1 MPSIKTDGI
10 LEMRADDC
18 LASSIAQ
25 SLRIPHVVAR
35 LLVSRGIR
43 TMADAH
49 RMLCGNAGDVLDP
62 FLIKGME
69 AAVNWLLDIREK
81 GEKVFVFGDYDLDG
95 MTAVTLMTRAL
106 AELGMQSDWRLP
118 NRFGDGYGLSSSAV
132 EEMYQA
138 GARYVITVDTGITAN
153 AEIALAKKLGMSVL
167 VIDHHQ
173 PSGDGLPDC
182 DVLLDPHQE
191 GDTYPNPELCGVGV
205 SYKFV
210 CALYSRL
217 SMPEPTKFL
226 DLVAL
231 GTLADLVQM
240 TPENRAFTKAGL
252 KSIECSCWPGLQEM
266 YGDLMKSR
274 GSVGGIDVMYK
285 FAPLLNAPGRM
296 ERPDPALKLLLSPN
310 MATANALM
318 AELREWNSKR
328 KQKEAEITD
337 MALAQVKAMYGESLP
352 TVIVVAGDSW
362 HVGVIGIVAAKLAQ
376 EFHRPTAVLSVSDG
390 MAHASARSVPG
401 FNWHKALFDSRELFD
416 RWGGHA
422 NAAGFSLPE
431 NRIDELRERLAASA
445 ESQGY
450 TGGMVQVES
459 EHCDYDIVVSLNELL
474 VEPDQFMKVPASRGE
489 TLGKGN
495 WTPILDFLDL
505 LEPFSGNFPYPV
517 FRADNVKVH
526 RLRELRGGHLQMDIS
541 QAGSRVFPAIG
552 FGLRKYKSLLNK
564 PVSVIFEPTWNYFN
578 DKKSLQLCIK
588 AIEPYT
594 GE

>member
-1 MPSIKTDGI
+1 MELSAAEET
-10 LEMRADDC
+10 LNER
-18 LASSIAQ
+18 LASAMST

-35 LLVSRGIR
+35 FLVSRGVCSISE
-43 TMADAH
+43 AH

-69 AAVNWLLDIREK
+69 SAVAWLLDVRERH
-81 GEKVFVFGDYDLDG
+81 EKVFVFGDYDLDG
-95 MTAVTLMTRAL
+95 MSAVTLMTRAL
-106 AELGMQSDWRLP
+106 AELGIESDWRLP
-118 NRFGDGYGLSSSAV
+118 NRFGDGYGLSASAV
-132 EEMYQA
+132 EEMHQA

-153 AEIALAKKLGMSVL
+153 AEIALAKQLGMSIL

-191 GDTYPNPELCGVGV
+191 GDYYPNPELCGVGV
-205 SYKFV
+205 SYKFI
-210 CALYSRL
+210 CAVYSRL

-231 GTLADLVQM
+231 GTLADLVRM
-240 TPENRAFTKAGL
+240 TPENRVFTKSGL

-266 YGDLMKSR
+266 YGDLMKR
-274 GSVGGIDVMYK
+274 HGSVGGIDVMYK

-337 MALAQVKAMYGESLP
+337 MAQAQMKAMYGDTLP
-352 TVIVVAGDSW
+352 TVIVVAGNDW

-376 EFHRPTAVLSVSDG
+376 EYHRPTAVLSVKDG
-390 MAHASARSVPG
+390 MAHASARAVPG
-401 FNWHKALFDSRELFD
+401 FNWHKALFESRDLFD

-422 NAAGFSLPE
+422 NAAGFSLAADK
-431 NRIDELRERLAASA
+431 IDELRGRLEASA
-445 ESQGY
+445 QSQNY
-450 TGGMVQVES
+450 TGEEEVVAEPYS
-459 EHCDYDIVVSLNELL
+459 YDIRVSLNELIVDSSQYMPVHENAKKNQL
-474 VEPDQFMKVPASRGE
+474 ISV
-489 TLGKGN
+489 
-495 WTPILDFLDL
+495 LDFIDL

-517 FRADNVKVH
+517 FRADNIKVH
-526 RLRELRGGHLQMDIS
+526 RLRELKGGHLQMDIS
-541 QAGSRVFPAIG
+541 QAGSRVFPAIA
-552 FGLRKYKSLLNK
+552 FGLRKYKNLLSK

-588 AIEPYT
+588 AIEPYVESSE
-594 GE
+594 GN

>member
-1 MPSIKTDGI
+1 MELSAAEEI
-10 LEMRADDC
+10 LNER
-18 LASSIAQ
+18 LASAMST

-35 LLVSRGIR
+35 FLVSRGVSSISE
-43 TMADAH
+43 AH

-69 AAVNWLLDIREK
+69 SAVAWLLDVRERH
-81 GEKVFVFGDYDLDG
+81 EKVFVFGDYDLDG
-95 MTAVTLMTRAL
+95 MSAVTLMTRAL
-106 AELGMQSDWRLP
+106 AELGIESDWRLP
-118 NRFGDGYGLSSSAV
+118 NRFGDGYGLSASAV
-132 EEMYQA
+132 EEMHQA

-153 AEIALAKKLGMSVL
+153 AEIALAKQLGMSIL

-191 GDTYPNPELCGVGV
+191 GDHYPNPELCGVGV
-205 SYKFV
+205 SYKFI
-210 CALYSRL
+210 CAVYSRL

-231 GTLADLVQM
+231 GTLADLVRM
-240 TPENRAFTKAGL
+240 TPENRVFTKSGL

-266 YGDLMKSR
+266 YGDLMKR
-274 GSVGGIDVMYK
+274 HGSVGGIDVMYK

-337 MALAQVKAMYGESLP
+337 MAQAQMKAMYGDTLP
-352 TVIVVAGDSW
+352 TVIVVAGNDW

-376 EFHRPTAVLSVSDG
+376 EYHRPTAVLSVKDG
-390 MAHASARSVPG
+390 MAHASARAVPG
-401 FNWHKALFDSRELFD
+401 FNWHKALFESRDLFD

-422 NAAGFSLPE
+422 NAAGFSLAADK
-431 NRIDELRERLAASA
+431 IDELRGRLEASA
-445 ESQGY
+445 QSQNY
-450 TGGMVQVES
+450 TGEEEVVAEPYS
-459 EHCDYDIVVSLNELL
+459 YDIRVSLNELIVDSSQYMPVHENAKKNQL
-474 VEPDQFMKVPASRGE
+474 ISV
-489 TLGKGN
+489 
-495 WTPILDFLDL
+495 LDFIDL

-517 FRADNVKVH
+517 FRADNIKVH
-526 RLRELRGGHLQMDIS
+526 RLRELKGGHLQMDIS
-541 QAGSRVFPAIG
+541 QAGSRVFPAIA
-552 FGLRKYKSLLNK
+552 FGLRKYKNLLSK

-588 AIEPYT
+588 AIEPYVESSE
-594 GE
+594 GN

>member
-1 MPSIKTDGI
+1 MELSAAEEI
-10 LEMRADDC
+10 LNER
-18 LASSIAQ
+18 LASAMST

-35 LLVSRGIR
+35 FLVSRGVCSISE
-43 TMADAH
+43 AH

-69 AAVNWLLDIREK
+69 SAVAWLLDVRERH
-81 GEKVFVFGDYDLDG
+81 EKVFVFGDYDLDG
-95 MTAVTLMTRAL
+95 MSAVTLMTRAL
-106 AELGMQSDWRLP
+106 AELGIESDWRLP
-118 NRFGDGYGLSSSAV
+118 NRFGDGYGLSTSAV
-132 EEMYQA
+132 EEMHQA

-153 AEIALAKKLGMSVL
+153 AEIALAKQLGMSIL

-191 GDTYPNPELCGVGV
+191 GDYYPNPELCGVGV
-205 SYKFV
+205 SYKFI
-210 CALYSRL
+210 CAVYSRL

-231 GTLADLVQM
+231 GTLADLVRM
-240 TPENRAFTKAGL
+240 TPENRVFTKSGL

-266 YGDLMKSR
+266 YGDLMKR
-274 GSVGGIDVMYK
+274 HGSVGGIDVMYK

-337 MALAQVKAMYGESLP
+337 MAQAQMKAMYGDTLP
-352 TVIVVAGDSW
+352 TVIVVAGNDW

-376 EFHRPTAVLSVSDG
+376 EYHRPTAVLSVKDG
-390 MAHASARSVPG
+390 MAHASARAVPG
-401 FNWHKALFDSRELFD
+401 FNWHKALFESRDLFD

-422 NAAGFSLPE
+422 NAAGFSLAADK
-431 NRIDELRERLAASA
+431 IDELRGRLEASA
-445 ESQGY
+445 QSQNY
-450 TGGMVQVES
+450 TGEEEVVAEPYS
-459 EHCDYDIVVSLNELL
+459 YDIRVSLNELIVDSSQYMPVHENAKKNQL
-474 VEPDQFMKVPASRGE
+474 ISV
-489 TLGKGN
+489 
-495 WTPILDFLDL
+495 LDFIDL

-517 FRADNVKVH
+517 FRADNIKVH
-526 RLRELRGGHLQMDIS
+526 RLRELKGGHLQMDIS
-541 QAGSRVFPAIG
+541 QAGSRVFPAIA
-552 FGLRKYKSLLNK
+552 FGLRKYKNLLSK

-588 AIEPYT
+588 AIEPYIESSE
-594 GE
+594 GN

>member
-1 MPSIKTDGI
+1 MELSAAEEI
-10 LEMRADDC
+10 LNER
-18 LASSIAQ
+18 LASAMSA

-35 LLVSRGIR
+35 FLVSRGVSSISE
-43 TMADAH
+43 AH

-69 AAVNWLLDIREK
+69 SAVAWLLDVRERH
-81 GEKVFVFGDYDLDG
+81 EKVFVFGDYDLDG
-95 MTAVTLMTRAL
+95 MSAVTLMTRAL
-106 AELGMQSDWRLP
+106 AELGIESDWRLP
-118 NRFGDGYGLSSSAV
+118 NRFGDGYGLSASAV
-132 EEMYQA
+132 EEMHQA

-153 AEIALAKKLGMSVL
+153 AEIALAKQLGMSIL

-191 GDTYPNPELCGVGV
+191 GDYYPNPELCGVGV
-205 SYKFV
+205 SYKFI
-210 CALYSRL
+210 CAVYSRL

-231 GTLADLVQM
+231 GTLADLVRM
-240 TPENRAFTKAGL
+240 TPENRVFTKSGL

-266 YGDLMKSR
+266 YGDLMKR
-274 GSVGGIDVMYK
+274 HGSVGGIDVMYK

-337 MALAQVKAMYGESLP
+337 MAQAQMKAMYGDSLP
-352 TVIVVAGDSW
+352 TVIVVAGNDW

-376 EFHRPTAVLSVSDG
+376 EYHRPTAVLSVKDG
-390 MAHASARSVPG
+390 MAHASARAVPG
-401 FNWHKALFDSRELFD
+401 FNWHKALFESRDLFD

-422 NAAGFSLPE
+422 NAAGFSLAADK
-431 NRIDELRERLAASA
+431 IDELRTRLEASA
-445 ESQGY
+445 QSQNY
-450 TGGMVQVES
+450 TGEGEVVAEPYS
-459 EHCDYDIVVSLNELL
+459 YDICISLNELIVDSSQYMPVHENAKKNQL
-474 VEPDQFMKVPASRGE
+474 ISV
-489 TLGKGN
+489 
-495 WTPILDFLDL
+495 LDFIDL

-517 FRADNVKVH
+517 FRADNIKVH
-526 RLRELRGGHLQMDIS
+526 RLRELKGGHLQMDIS
-541 QAGSRVFPAIG
+541 QAGSRVFPAIA
-552 FGLRKYKSLLNK
+552 FGLRKYKSLLSK

-588 AIEPYT
+588 AIEPYVESSE
-594 GE
+594 GN

>member
-1 MPSIKTDGI
+1 MELPAAEKT
-10 LEMRADDC
+10 LNER
-18 LASSIAQ
+18 LASAMSA

-35 LLVSRGIR
+35 FLVSRGVSSISE
-43 TMADAH
+43 AH

-69 AAVNWLLDIREK
+69 SAVEWLLDVRDRH
-81 GEKVFVFGDYDLDG
+81 EKVFVFGDYDLDG
-95 MTAVTLMTRAL
+95 MSAVTLMTRAL
-106 AELGMQSDWRLP
+106 AELGIESDWRLP
-118 NRFGDGYGLSSSAV
+118 NRFGDGYGLSASAV
-132 EEMYQA
+132 EEMHQA

-153 AEIALAKKLGMSVL
+153 AEIALAKQLGMSIL

-205 SYKFV
+205 SYKFI
-210 CALYSRL
+210 CAVYSRL

-231 GTLADLVQM
+231 GTLADLVRM
-240 TPENRAFTKAGL
+240 TPENRVFTKCGL

-266 YGDLMKSR
+266 YGDLMKR
-274 GSVGGIDVMYK
+274 HGSVGGIDVMYK

-337 MALAQVKAMYGESLP
+337 MAQAQMKAMYGDTLP
-352 TVIVVAGDSW
+352 TVIVVAGNDW

-376 EFHRPTAVLSVSDG
+376 EYHRPTAVLSIKDG
-390 MAHASARSVPG
+390 MAHASARAVPG
-401 FNWHKALFDSRELFD
+401 FNWHKALFESRDLFD

-422 NAAGFSLPE
+422 NAAGFSLAADK
-431 NRIDELRERLAASA
+431 IDELRTRLAASA
-445 ESQGY
+445 QSQNY
-450 TGGMVQVES
+450 TGEEEVATEPYS
-459 EHCDYDIVVSLNELL
+459 YDICVSLNELIVDSSQYMPVHENAKKNQL
-474 VEPDQFMKVPASRGE
+474 ISV
-489 TLGKGN
+489 
-495 WTPILDFLDL
+495 LDFIDL

-517 FRADNVKVH
+517 FRADNIKVH
-526 RLRELRGGHLQMDIS
+526 RLRELKGGHLQMDIS

-552 FGLRKYKSLLNK
+552 FGLRKYKNLLSK

-594 GE
+594 ETSSEGN